1 MTTSILYHTQRI
13 ADFQVL
19 RTTSYRP
26 EMTVEI
32 IRRADRFQC
41 PLCRSFHVAAT
52 PAGLRRIAAPP
63 MGVSALLLIVWMH
76 RLRCADCGA
85 FRMETLPFLPAP
97 KARIT
102 KAFAHLLLQLRA
114 HTSISALA
122 AWYGLHWTTV
132 KDIEKQHLERQ
143 YRRVKL
149 KNVRYIGIDEIHAG
163 SRMGHKGFF
172 TVVRDLQSGA
182 VLEVAR
188 GKGASALNNF
198 ACRLKRSR
206 CRIEAVAA
214 DLANG
219 YTSWIRENL
228 PDARI
233 VYDHFHVVQ
242 LMNEKM
248 QVLRRR
254 TMNSLEECE
263 KDALKQRRWH
273 FIKGREKLDEK
284 AENQLQRCM
293 QEFQNLGIAWFLKE
307 TLRDIYA
314 TAFCADEARAAF
326 QHWCELAEASG
337 IRELGVIARTVRRHL
352 EGIVAYWTTGLT
364 TAGME
369 GFNSKIRWLNSQA
382 RGYQD
387 ERYFILKIFD
397 LPNLDRRHEL

>member
-13 ADFQVL
+13 RDFQVL
-19 RTTSYRP
+19 RTISYSP
-26 EMTVEI
+26 PMTVEI
-32 IRRADRFQC
+32 IRRRDRFQC
-41 PLCRSFHVAAT
+41 PLCGSFHVAAT
-52 PAGLRRIAAPP
+52 PAGTRQIAAPP
-63 MGVSALLLIVWMH
+63 MGVCPMVLMVRMH
-76 RLRCADCGA
+76 RLHCAECGA
-85 FRMETLPFLPAP
+85 FRMERLPFLPAP

-114 HTSISALA
+114 HMSISGLA
-122 AWYGLHWTTV
+122 AWFGLHWTTV
-132 KDIEKQHLERQ
+132 KDIEKQHLERK

-149 KNVRYIGIDEIHAG
+149 KNVRYIGIDEIYAG
-163 SRMGHKGFF
+163 RSMGRKGFF

-188 GKGASALNNF
+188 GKGASALHNF

-206 CRIEAVAA
+206 CHIEAVAA

-219 YTSWIRENL
+219 YTSWIKENL
-228 PDARI
+228 PGAQI

-242 LMNEKM
+242 LMNEKI
-248 QVLRRR
+248 QSVRRR

-263 KDALKQRRWH
+263 KDALKHRRWH

-314 TAFCADEARAAF
+314 TAFCGDEARTAF

-337 IRELGVIARTVRRHL
+337 IKELGAVARTVRRHL

-369 GFNSKIRWLNSQA
+369 GFNSKIRWLNNQA

-397 LPNLDRRHEL
+397 LPNLEHRHQL